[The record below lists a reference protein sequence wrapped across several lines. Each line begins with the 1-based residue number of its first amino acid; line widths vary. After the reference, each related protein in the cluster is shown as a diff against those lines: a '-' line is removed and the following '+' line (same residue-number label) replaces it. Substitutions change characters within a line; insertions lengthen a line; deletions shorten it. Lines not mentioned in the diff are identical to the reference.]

1 MKRMYRHKFTHK
13 FTCCP
18 CHWCLC
24 VFWMQHGSAQKLK
37 PSKASVDA
45 MDIMKLA
52 GGIVGGSG
60 WYLCQGLCSLQ
71 KMDQR
76 VMLQQNFMVLQGQ

>member
-1 MKRMYRHKFTHK
+1 MYRRKFTHK

-18 CHWCLC
+18 CRWCLC
-24 VFWMQHGSAQKLK
+24 VFCIQHGSAQKLK

-52 GGIVGGSG
+52 GGIVGGVFVKD
-60 WYLCQGLCSLQ
+60 YVVY
-71 KMDQR
+71 KKR
-76 VMLQQNFMVLQGQ
+76 INE

>member
-1 MKRMYRHKFTHK
+1 
-13 FTCCP
+13 
-18 CHWCLC
+18 
-24 VFWMQHGSAQKLK
+24 
-37 PSKASVDA
+37 